1 MFENKELQEKVISW
15 LIATPKALGLLVCSF
30 LSGQLWFFIITTY
43 LKENKKGNKY
53 LKKFWAKLV
62 LGVIWFAIINLPIH
76 LIRQGIEIT
85 ETNIFANILYT
96 ILYGF
101 VIQGVISILI
111 ISLKTEK

>member
-1 MFENKELQEKVISW
+1 MIESEELQEKIISW
-15 LIATPKALGLLVCSF
+15 LIATPKALGLLICSF
-30 LSGQLWFFIITTY
+30 LSGQLWFFIIITY

-62 LGVIWFAIINLPIH
+62 LGVIWFAIIDLPIH
-76 LIRQGIEIT
+76 FIRQGIEIT
-85 ETNIFANILYT
+85 ESNIFANVFYT

-101 VIQGVISILI
+101 VIQGIISILI